1 MDNESVKLIYTGKIA
16 RGLLHLGYQ
25 IVDVKPNKNNPERT
39 VFIFKDIPG
48 LKDDLRIL
56 TA

>member
-1 MDNESVKLIYTGKIA
+1 VDNESVKLIYTGKIA

-39 VFIFKDIPG
+39 VFIFKDIQD
-48 LKDDLRIL
+48 LKMI
-56 TA
+56 